1 MYYLNRQD
9 YFSYPASLSFG
20 NLKKKNTLNVNT
32 HPTVFGSSL
41 SLIIRLIYA
50 CLVGYYFVKMYT
62 YEDIRFQSFIKSV
75 EWSSLAV
82 DQ

>member
-1 MYYLNRQD
+1 MYYFNRQD

-20 NLKKKNTLNVNT
+20 NLKRKDTLNVNSHST
-32 HPTVFGSSL
+32 YFGSLL
-41 SLIIRLIYA
+41 SLFIRLIYA
-50 CLVGYYFVKMYT
+50 SLVGYYFIKMYT

-82 DQ
+82 E